1 MRARRPSWLSRLALA
16 VQVLAGA
23 LALAACGHSITGAG
37 LLPVG
42 TWGGP
47 QGNLAVFSDS
57 ATLDLPCAA
66 GRIQAAL
73 VIADDGT
80 FDVAG
85 LWAPQVGPVQVGGPF
100 WQSARFSGRRDGDT
114 VEMNVQIAGGAT
126 IGPLRFQ
133 RGVVGQFARCV

>member
-1 MRARRPSWLSRLALA
+1 MRARRPTPLSGLDLCVAL
-16 VQVLAGA
+16 VVGA
-23 LALAACGHSITGAG
+23 LALAACARSITGPG
-37 LLPVG
+37 PLPVG

-47 QGNLAVFSDS
+47 QGNLAVFADS
-57 ATLDLPCAA
+57 ATLDMPCAA

-73 VIADDGT
+73 LIAEDGS

-85 LWAPQVGPVQVGGPF
+85 QWAPQVGPVQVGGPF

-114 VEMNVQIAGGAT
+114 LEMNVQVAGGAT
-126 IGPLRFQ
+126 IGPLKFQ